1 MISRWRSFYSD
12 RVCQNAILNDENLDM
27 NGRGRI
33 KRKLNHR
40 ATWNLD
46 QTEPIAGNYYPSKQ
60 QNLQQKLSEFE
71 NCFS

>member
-1 MISRWRSFYSD
+1 MKFCLDGALSD
-12 RVCQNAILNDENLDM
+12 KDYQKARFNDKNLDM

-46 QTEPIAGNYYPSKQ
+46 QTEPIAGNYYPSKSKYGCDVGDDI
-60 QNLQQKLSEFE
+60 L
-71 NCFS
+71 